1 MRDIEA
7 IRLAAETPSRATA
20 ADLESVV
27 ADLTDAFAVDPHMNW
42 FFRDDA
48 KKAAARA
55 DFFRLLVGE
64 LAMAD
69 GRIDRRAG
77 GGAAAVWMPFEALG
91 PNSLIQELRAIPTLL
106 RATGWS
112 RFGRLLAIR
121 EDMDKHHPMDRP
133 HMYLWLLGVATD
145 AQGHG
150 IGSRLLKAATDRLDR
165 DAMPAYLETG
175 TIRNVA
181 LYQRHGFE
189 VISEHKAR
197 ADAPNMWSMWRDPQ
211 PA

>member
-69 GRIDRRAG
+69 GRIDRPAG

-175 TIRNVA
+175 TTRNVA